1 MVELLSV
8 EEGRPLDYPALTLAF
23 DEAVIWQRIEAWC
36 GHRWGA
42 RAVTWVVR
50 GAGEW
55 IPPLTPYSVD
65 QAYKWN
71 GATWEQTT
79 LAYSAVGLWLEGCD
93 YKIEATVGDANDSP
107 AAVDEAAQRLA
118 EFYAAHSADDAGVTS
133 ITDGDYSR
141 TINASAMARAMQYSG
156 AADLLRPYR

>member
-8 EEGRPLDYPALTLAF
+8 DEGRPPDYPALTLAY
-23 DEAVIWQRIEAWC
+23 DEAVVWQRIEAWC

-42 RAVTWVVR
+42 RAVTWIVR

-65 QAYKWN
+65 QAYKWT
-71 GATWEQTT
+71 GAAWEQTT
-79 LAYSAVGLWLEGCD
+79 LAYSAVGLWLEGGD
-93 YKIEATVGDANDSP
+93 YKVEATVGDANDSP

-118 EFYAAHSADDAGVTS
+118 EYYAQNGTDAGLTS
-133 ITDGDYSR
+133 VTDGDYSFQR
-141 TINASAMARAMQYSG
+141 SASAVARAMQYSG